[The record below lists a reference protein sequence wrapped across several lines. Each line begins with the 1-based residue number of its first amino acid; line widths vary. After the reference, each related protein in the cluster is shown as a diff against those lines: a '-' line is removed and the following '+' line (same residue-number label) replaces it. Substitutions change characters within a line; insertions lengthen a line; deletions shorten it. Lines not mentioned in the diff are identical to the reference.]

1 MTDILIKIFIKNP
14 NQTDNPSVRKQ
25 YGTLSGA
32 VGIIC
37 NLLLFGTKFL
47 AGFLTGA
54 ISITADAF
62 NNLSDAG
69 SSIMT
74 LVGFRMAGKPADAN
88 HPYGHGRIEYVSGLL
103 VSIVIVLMGFELIQ
117 SSFDKILHPTL
128 IKPDTLSIII
138 LIFSIA
144 LKFWMAGFN
153 KKLGNKL
160 NSASMKATATD
171 SLSDCI
177 ATSSVLVAIFIS
189 RFTNYNLDGYIGIL
203 VAGFILYAGYH
214 AAKETLAPLLGK
226 KADPDFIKELSLRL
240 TSREELIGF
249 HDLMIH
255 DYGPGRIMVTV
266 HSEVPYPMD
275 LMHAHDIID
284 DVEMEI
290 KKDLGCDITIHMDPV
305 ILDDKEKNY
314 FMEIVIGILT
324 EIDERI
330 TIHDFRVSKG
340 PLKTKLIFHVVVPF
354 GFEIEKKNLTIHI
367 NEELKKRI
375 PHPCYAVVEMDYDDL

>member
-14 NQTDNPSVRKQ
+14 AQTDNPSVRKQ

-37 NLLLFGTKFL
+37 NLVLFGTKFL
-47 AGFLTGA
+47 SGFLTGA
-54 ISITADAF
+54 ISIIADAF

-74 LVGFRMAGKPADAN
+74 LVGFRMAGRPADSN
-88 HPYGHGRIEYVSGLL
+88 HPYGHGRIEYLSGLL

-117 SSFDKILHPTL
+117 SSFDKILHPEQIT
-128 IKPDTLSIII
+128 PDSLSVVI
-138 LIFSIA
+138 LLFSIV

-153 KKLGNKL
+153 KKLGEKL
-160 NSASMKATATD
+160 DSASMKVTAMD

-177 ATSSVLVAIFIS
+177 ATSSVLIGIIIS
-189 RFTNYNLDGYIGIL
+189 YFTNYNLDGYIGIL
-203 VAGFILYAGYH
+203 VACFILYAGYN

-226 KADPDFIKELSLRL
+226 KADPDFVKNLSIRL

-255 DYGPGRIMVTV
+255 DYGPGRVMVTV

-284 DVEMEI
+284 EVEMEI

-314 FMEIVIGILT
+314 FMEIINGILL
-324 EIDERI
+324 EINERI

-354 GFEIEKKNLTIHI
+354 GFKMEKKDLTIHI
-367 NEELKKRI
+367 NKELDKRI
-375 PHPCYAVVEMDYDDL
+375 PNPCYAVIEMEYDDL